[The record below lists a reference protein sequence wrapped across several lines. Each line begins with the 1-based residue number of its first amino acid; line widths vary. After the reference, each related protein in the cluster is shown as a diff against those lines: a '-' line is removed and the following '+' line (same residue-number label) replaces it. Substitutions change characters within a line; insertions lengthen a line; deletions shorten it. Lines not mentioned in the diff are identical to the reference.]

1 MEFMNFLF
9 KKNGSVSLLTQLM
22 HFAFNFRNLLQK
34 RIFTFIKSIMHIKL
48 GYFRKVYVQ
57 KHCQNKK
64 FAPKHKPSK
73 EGIRWSCVVGMSVNV
88 LWIENE

>member
-1 MEFMNFLF
+1 MEFINFLY

-22 HFAFNFRNLLQK
+22 HFVLNFSNLLQK

-64 FAPKHKPSK
+64 FAPKHKSSK
-73 EGIRWSCVVGMSVNV
+73 ERIRQSCVVGMGVNV
-88 LWIENE
+88 LWS